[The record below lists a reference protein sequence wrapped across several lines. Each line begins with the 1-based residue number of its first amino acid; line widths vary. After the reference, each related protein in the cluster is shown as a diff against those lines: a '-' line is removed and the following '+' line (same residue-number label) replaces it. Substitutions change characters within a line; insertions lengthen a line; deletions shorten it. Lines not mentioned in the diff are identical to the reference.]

1 MPISNPQESSPRQI
15 IERAPLPEGPSFEQ
29 PDFEREGSQT
39 SGEYAESNFIA
50 PGPEMPGHFNPA
62 PIADMAVSDESKV
75 VEGILSDG
83 LDDLYLGM
91 MPDDQMKFKM
101 KGEETVSLIVRML
114 HEPKVRIK
122 KILELIRDWLR
133 MIPGVNKFFLQQTA
147 KIKTDRIVA
156 TITDKKIV

>member
-1 MPISNPQESSPRQI
+1 MPLNPQESNPRQT
-15 IERAPLPEGPSFEQ
+15 IERPPLPEGPSFEQ
-29 PDFEREGSQT
+29 PDFEREGSQAN
-39 SGEYAESNFIA
+39 GEYVESNSVA
-50 PGPEMPGHFNPA
+50 PGLEMPGHFNPA
-62 PIADMAVSDESKV
+62 PAADAALPDEAKIV
-75 VEGILSDG
+75 DDILSDG

-91 MPDDQMKFKM
+91 MPDDQLKFKM